1 MALQQPAS
9 SNFWSES
16 QDAGAGVVIEAY
28 HLVSDGAGGMTDE
41 AVSVGNATAARILSD
56 GAGGFVEHAGDANP
70 SSLAELHL
78 ISDGYGVTDY
88 Q

>member
-9 SNFWSES
+9 SNFWSETK
-16 QDAGAGVVIEAY
+16 DAGAGVAMTLL
-28 HLVSDGAGGMTDE
+28 HLVSDGAGGVTDE

-56 GAGGFVEHAGDANP
+56 GAGGFVEHAGADNP
-70 SSLAELHL
+70 SSLAELRL
-78 ISDGYGVTDY
+78 ISDGVGITDY